1 MEVPGKCSAQ
11 RAAAAIVL
19 ACQDHEMAN
28 LLHSSWVWKHALLP
42 FLRGATDGSCA
53 AGSHYYYLQ
62 RLMTSC
68 MGVPSPARIISAL
81 ITTKKVHFGGVW
93 NDGRRNKTPSS
104 RGWELHD
111 IYFDAVSRGAWET
124 RRRGGRAAA
133 ADCCMEP
140 MVTDVKKGRSS
151 PNNSH
156 APGGKNACRS
166 NKISRMIER
175 HWEINK

>member
-1 MEVPGKCSAQ
+1 MYGGAGKVLRPSGSA
-11 RAAAAIVL
+11 AVAL

-28 LLHSSWVWKHALLP
+28 LLHSSWVCKHASLPLLQ
-42 FLRGATDGSCA
+42 GATDGSCA

-111 IYFDAVSRGAWET
+111 IYFDAVSRGREGP
-124 RRRGGRAAA
+124 GGAA
-133 ADCCMEP
+133 ADWCMEP
-140 MVTDVKKGRSS
+140 LDG
-151 PNNSH
+151 
-156 APGGKNACRS
+156 
-166 NKISRMIER
+166 
-175 HWEINK
+175 